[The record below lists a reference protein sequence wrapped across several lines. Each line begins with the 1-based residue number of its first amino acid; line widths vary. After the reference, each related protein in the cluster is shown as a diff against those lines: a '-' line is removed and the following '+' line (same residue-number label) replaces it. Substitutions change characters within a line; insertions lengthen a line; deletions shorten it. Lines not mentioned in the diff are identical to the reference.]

1 MNRFY
6 QYKNERKAKLF
17 CLSTYASKLL
27 ASLYNKTNINNI
39 IIDRTCNFCHEQHG
53 KPTLLNNNLNLS
65 ISYSADKVAIGFSK
79 SSDIGIDIEKINKH
93 NSYIDIYNLT
103 LTDYEIDYIN
113 SIPKNHQNIEF
124 IKFWTLKESI
134 LKCFGDGLTI
144 DLKAI
149 EFDISGTEIILKK
162 KPQKYQKAYFKNF
175 KLDQS
180 ISLSITTKNYM
191 QNYNV
196 ISISKDEYGD
206 KIITKHL

>member
-1 MNRFY
+1 MN
-6 QYKNERKAKLF
+6 
-17 CLSTYASKLL
+17 
-27 ASLYNKTNINNI
+27 
-39 IIDRTCNFCHEQHG
+39 
-53 KPTLLNNNLNLS
+53 S
-65 ISYSADKVAIGFSK
+65 IS
-79 SSDIGIDIEKINKH
+79 N
-93 NSYIDIYNLT
+93 
-103 LTDYEIDYIN
+103 
-113 SIPKNHQNIEF
+113 NHQNIEF

-162 KPQKYQKAYFKNF
+162 KPQKYQMAYFKNF

-180 ISLSITTKNYM
+180 ISLSIATKNYM